1 MRAAIFTE
9 HNGPMP
15 VEDVTP
21 MEPGP
26 RDAIVHI
33 TASGVC
39 HSDLHV
45 ISGALPMPPPA
56 ILGHEG
62 CGVVEAVGSEVTR
75 VRVGDRVIGSFIP
88 RPTPRQA
95 SEIDQLA
102 DELIAIE
109 TDALPLAIDTP

>member
-9 HNGPMP
+9 QNGPMS

-21 MEPGP
+21 TDPGP

-45 ISGALPMPPPA
+45 KAAAWS
-56 ILGHEG
+56 
-62 CGVVEAVGSEVTR
+62 R
-75 VRVGDRVIGSFIP
+75 
-88 RPTPRQA
+88 
-95 SEIDQLA
+95 
-102 DELIAIE
+102 
-109 TDALPLAIDTP
+109 PLARR